1 MDQYTQQQKSPHSL
15 TNHYNYGSI
24 EYASSSS
31 STLSLSPTVSLS
43 SLSYVQSDSDGSY
56 AAQQC
61 EHAKKSEL
69 KRSLSTFTTFGLAFS
84 NIGILANTSATFQTA
99 LQRGGPI
106 TVLLGW
112 NLVGLL
118 AISISLSFAEIC
130 SIYPTS
136 GGLYVWIY
144 EMLRCSKFK
153 NHATSIA
160 IASGCIYTIG
170 NIITIGATNVSIAL
184 SLGSLLKIVLNYEL
198 SDYHFSL

>member
-1 MDQYTQQQKSPHSL
+1 MDQYTQQHKSPDSL
-15 TNHYNYGSI
+15 ANHYNYGSI

-31 STLSLSPTVSLS
+31 STLSLSPTPSLS
-43 SLSYVQSDSDGSY
+43 SISYVQSDSDGSS
-56 AAQQC
+56 AARQ
-61 EHAKKSEL
+61 
-69 KRSLSTFTTFGLAFS
+69 AFS

-136 GGLYVWIY
+136 GGLYIWIY

-170 NIITIGATNVSIAL
+170 NIITIGATNVSIGKR
-184 SLGSLLKIVLNYEL
+184 SRFIMRRRRQLK
-198 SDYHFSL
+198 